1 MQAASQQYVEP
12 ESLTRRMVKEKE
24 EKKKNSVKK
33 YILSQDMAHCIKV
46 YKKALQQMKDV
57 NPGSQCK
64 LFEKSDD
71 KKNPITSKS

>member
-1 MQAASQQYVEP
+1 
-12 ESLTRRMVKEKE
+12 
-24 EKKKNSVKK
+24 
-33 YILSQDMAHCIKV
+33 MAHCIKV